1 MEQRHFGRT
10 GLHVS
15 ALGFGCGAVGGLM
28 TKGEPADQQR
38 AIAHAID
45 AGITY
50 FDTAA
55 MYGNGTS
62 EENLGR
68 VLRELNAWGKV
79 AVGTKLR
86 LRAEDLPDIRGAV
99 RRSVEASL
107 ARLNHE
113 RVDLIQLHN
122 RLGPQTSADGDGLGP
137 DAFEAAIAAMREL
150 ELEGKVGHVGI
161 TGLGDT
167 ASVRHAID
175 TNKVDSVQSYY
186 NAINPSAGFGGAHGG
201 SQDFGGLIDL
211 AEGRAMGVI
220 AIRVMA
226 AGAMAGDR
234 PRPPLAGGAGPAIGG
249 SEFAGDV
256 RRAES
261 LEALAKELDLENA
274 LELSL
279 RFVLAN
285 NGVSTALV
293 GYSDFGQ
300 LTDALRWAERGPLSP
315 DAVDRVVANARH

>member
-1 MEQRHFGRT
+1 
-10 GLHVS
+10 
-15 ALGFGCGAVGGLM
+15 M
-28 TKGEPADQQR
+28 TKGDPSDQKR
-38 AIAHAID
+38 AVAHAID
-45 AGITY
+45 SGITY

-68 VLRELNAWGKV
+68 VLAELGAWNRV
-79 AVGTKLR
+79 RVGTKLR
-86 LRAEDLPDIRGAV
+86 LRGDDLGDIPAAV

-107 ARLNHE
+107 SRLNHDH
-113 RVDLIQLHN
+113 VDLMQLHN
-122 RLGPQTSADGDGLGP
+122 RLGTQTSPDGDALGP
-137 DAFEAAIAAMREL
+137 DAFEAVVAAMRDL
-150 ELEGKVGHVGI
+150 ETEGKFGHAGI
-161 TGLGDT
+161 TGLGET

-175 TNKVDSVQSYY
+175 SNRVDSVQSYY

-256 RRAES
+256 HRAES
-261 LEALAKELDLENA
+261 LAALAQELGLENA

-293 GYSDFGQ
+293 GYSDFEQ
-300 LTDALRWAERGPLSP
+300 LTDALRWAERGPLPP
-315 DAVDRVVANARH
+315 DAVDRVVAGARHLG

>member
-1 MEQRHFGRT
+1 MEQRHFGKT
-10 GLHVS
+10 GLQVS

-28 TKGEPADQQR
+28 TKGEPADQLR
-38 AIAHAID
+38 AVGQAID
-45 AGITY
+45 SGITY

-62 EENLGR
+62 EQNLGR
-68 VLRELNAWGKV
+68 VLRELGAWGKV

-86 LRAEDLPDIRGAV
+86 LSGPDLGDIAEAV
-99 RRSVEASL
+99 RRSVDASL
-107 ARLNHE
+107 ARLHHE
-113 RVDLIQLHN
+113 NVDLIQLHN
-122 RLGPQTSADGDGLGP
+122 RLGAQTSPDGDMLGP
-137 DAFEAAIAAMREL
+137 QEFEAAIAAMREL

-161 TGLGDT
+161 TGLGET
-167 ASVRHAID
+167 AAVRHAID
-175 TNKVDSVQSYY
+175 GNKVDSVQSYY

-211 AEGRAMGVI
+211 AEGRALGVI

-226 AGAMAGDR
+226 AGAMAGES

-249 SEFAGDV
+249 SEFQGDV
-256 RRAES
+256 RRAER
-261 LEALAKELDLENA
+261 LESMAKELGLESA

-300 LTDALRWAERGPLSP
+300 LESALRWAERGPLDL
-315 DAVDRVVANARH
+315 DAVDMVVANARH

>member
-38 AIAHAID
+38 AVAHAID
-45 AGITY
+45 SGITY

-62 EENLGR
+62 EQNLGR

-86 LRAEDLPDIRGAV
+86 LRGEDLSDIPGAV

-122 RLGPQTSADGDGLGP
+122 RLSVQTSPDGDALGP
-137 DAFEAAIAAMREL
+137 DAFDAAIAAMREL

-161 TGLGDT
+161 TGLGET

-249 SEFAGDV
+249 SEFTGDV
-256 RRAES
+256 RRAAS
-261 LEALAKELDLENA
+261 LEELAKELGLESA

-300 LTDALRWAERGPLSP
+300 LEDALRWAERGPLSP
-315 DAVDRVVANARH
+315 DAVDRVVANARR

>member
-1 MEQRHFGRT
+1 
-10 GLHVS
+10 
-15 ALGFGCGAVGGLM
+15 M

-38 AIAHAID
+38 AVAHAMES
-45 AGITY
+45 GITY

-62 EENLGR
+62 EQNLGR

-86 LRAEDLPDIRGAV
+86 LGGADLPDIRAGV
-99 RRSVEASL
+99 RRSVDASL
-107 ARLNHE
+107 SRLNHDS
-113 RVDLIQLHN
+113 VDLIQLHN
-122 RLGPQTSADGDGLGP
+122 RLGAQTSPDGDTLGP
-137 DAFEAAIAAMREL
+137 DAFEAAVAAMREL
-150 ELEGKVGHVGI
+150 EMEGKVRHVGI
-161 TGLGDT
+161 TGLGET

-175 TNKVDSVQSYY
+175 GNKVDSVQSYY

-249 SEFAGDV
+249 SEFQGDV
-256 RRAES
+256 ARAER
-261 LEALAKELDLENA
+261 LEALAKELGLENA

-300 LTDALRWAERGPLSP
+300 LTDALRWAERGPLTL

>member
-10 GLHVS
+10 GLRVS

-28 TKGEPADQQR
+28 TKGDPADQIR
-38 AIAHAID
+38 AVAHAIEN
-45 AGITY
+45 GVTY

-62 EENLGR
+62 EQNLGR
-68 VLRELNAWGKV
+68 VLHDLSAWGKV

-86 LRAEDLPDIRGAV
+86 LRGEDLADIAGAV

-122 RLGPQTSADGDGLGP
+122 RLGARTSPDGDTLGP
-137 DAFEAAIAAMREL
+137 EAFEAAVAAMRAL

-161 TGLGDT
+161 TGLGET

-175 TNKVDSVQSYY
+175 GNKIDSVQSYY

-211 AEGRAMGVI
+211 AEGRAIGVI

-226 AGAMAGDR
+226 AGAMAGNR
-234 PRPPLAGGAGPAIGG
+234 PRPPLAGGGGDTIGG
-249 SEFAGDV
+249 SEFSGDIK
-256 RRAES
+256 RAES
-261 LEALAKELDLENA
+261 LNELAKELDCENA

-279 RFVLAN
+279 RFVMAN

-315 DAVDRVVANARH
+315 DAADQVVANARH

>member
-28 TKGEPADQQR
+28 TKGDPADQKR
-38 AIAHAID
+38 AVAHAIEN
-45 AGITY
+45 GITY

-62 EENLGR
+62 EQNLGR
-68 VLRELNAWGKV
+68 VLHELNAWGKV

-86 LRAEDLPDIRGAV
+86 LRSDDLQDIDGAV

-122 RLGPQTSADGDGLGP
+122 RLGPRTSPDGDTLGP
-137 DAFEAAIAAMREL
+137 DAFEAAVAAMRAL

-161 TGLGDT
+161 TGLGET

-175 TNKVDSVQSYY
+175 GNK
-186 NAINPSAGFGGAHGG
+186 AI
-201 SQDFGGLIDL
+201 
-211 AEGRAMGVI
+211 GVI

-226 AGAMAGDR
+226 AGAMAGNR
-234 PRPPLAGGAGPAIGG
+234 PRPPLAGGGGDTIGG
-249 SEFAGDV
+249 SEFSGDIK
-256 RRAES
+256 RAES
-261 LEALAKELDLENA
+261 LNALAKELDCENA

-279 RFVLAN
+279 RFVMAN

-315 DAVDRVVANARH
+315 DAADRVVANARH

>member
-38 AIAHAID
+38 AVAHAID
-45 AGITY
+45 NGITY

-62 EENLGR
+62 EQNLGR
-68 VLRELNAWGKV
+68 VLSELGAWGKV

-86 LRAEDLPDIRGAV
+86 LRGEDLKDIAGAV

-107 ARLNHE
+107 SRLNHE
-113 RVDLIQLHN
+113 KVDLIQLHN
-122 RLGPQTSADGDGLGP
+122 RLGAQTSPDGDTLGP
-137 DAFEAAIAAMREL
+137 DAFQATVAAMREL
-150 ELEGKVGHVGI
+150 ELDGKVGHVGI
-161 TGLGDT
+161 TGLGET

-175 TNKVDSVQSYY
+175 GNKIDSVQSYY

-234 PRPPLAGGAGPAIGG
+234 PRPALAGGGGPAIGG
-249 SEFAGDV
+249 SEFTGDV
-256 RRAES
+256 KRAQTLDE
-261 LEALAKELDLENA
+261 LAKTLDCESA

-279 RFVLAN
+279 RFVMAN

-315 DAVDRVVANARH
+315 DAVDQVVAAARH

>member
-28 TKGEPADQQR
+28 TKGDPADQQR
-38 AIAHAID
+38 AVAHAIEN
-45 AGITY
+45 GITY

-86 LRAEDLPDIRGAV
+86 LRGDDLTGHLRRGTAL
-99 RRSVEASL
+99 RRSQPG
-107 ARLNHE
+107 RLNHE

-122 RLGPQTSADGDGLGP
+122 RLGAHTSPDGDTLGP
-137 DAFEAAIAAMREL
+137 DAFEATVAAMRAL
-150 ELEGKVGHVGI
+150 EIEGKVGHVGM
-161 TGLGDT
+161 TGLGET
-167 ASVRHAID
+167 ASMRHAID
-175 TNKVDSVQSYY
+175 GNKIDSVQSYY

-234 PRPPLAGGAGPAIGG
+234 PGHR
-249 SEFAGDV
+249 
-256 RRAES
+256 S
-261 LEALAKELDLENA
+261 LEVAVARLAA
-274 LELSL
+274 
-279 RFVLAN
+279 
-285 NGVSTALV
+285 VSSPAT
-293 GYSDFGQ
+293 SS
-300 LTDALRWAERGPLSP
+300 GPSP
-315 DAVDRVVANARH
+315 